1 MAPADRGRTA
11 GRSPGAQAQGTQP
24 RVVVVTGAA
33 SGIGRAASALFAGGG
48 DQVIAVDNDPR
59 VADVCDAQMRPAVAD
74 VSNAAAVASV
84 IDLAVREFGGLDVIC
99 NVAGIQTPPASVL
112 ELDEADYRRIN
123 DVNALGVFLMMK
135 HGLPKMVERRA
146 GSVVNVASIGA
157 FVGRVGRVAYAASKA
172 AVVQLTRT
180 AAIEMARS
188 GIRVNAVCPG
198 PTMTAIMQ
206 AAAVEQPQA
215 LASVSDMIPLGRVGQ
230 PEEIAAAIAFLASD
244 QASFITGTTLVVDGG
259 LLANMPGQAIPPA
272 WTVPITDRHTPAGTK
287 EPK

>member
-1 MAPADRGRTA
+1 M
-11 GRSPGAQAQGTQP
+11 
-24 RVVVVTGAA
+24 VTGAA
-33 SGIGRAASALFAGGG
+33 SGIGRAASTLFAAAG
-48 DQVIAVDNDPR
+48 DEVIAVDNDPR
-59 VADVCDAQMRPAVAD
+59 VADVCDGQMRPAVAD
-74 VSNAAAVASV
+74 VSNAADVAAV

-99 NVAGIQTPPASVL
+99 NVAGIQTPPTSILDL
-112 ELDEADYRRIN
+112 EEADYRRIN

-135 HGLPKMVERRA
+135 HGLPKMVERGA

-230 PEEIAAAIAFLASD
+230 PEEIAAAIAFLASG

-259 LLANMPGQAIPPA
+259 LLANMPGQAIPPV
-272 WTVPITDRHTPAGTK
+272 WTAPITERRSPAVSK
-287 EPK
+287 EPE